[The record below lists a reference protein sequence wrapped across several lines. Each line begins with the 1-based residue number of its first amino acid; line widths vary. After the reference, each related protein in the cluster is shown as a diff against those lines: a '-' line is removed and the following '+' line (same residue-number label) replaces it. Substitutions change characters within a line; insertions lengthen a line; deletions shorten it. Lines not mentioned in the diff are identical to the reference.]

1 MCPPPGSFPST
12 RSGSQESVSAWGS
25 PSIGEST
32 DHRRSGELII
42 DCDECV
48 LQESDACGDCI
59 VTFLCGV
66 ESASPVVV
74 DLAEVRAMRTLGDAG
89 LAPPLRHRRSA
100 MRA

>member
-1 MCPPPGSFPST
+1 MPASPSPFTSDGSGHPHAPSPWVQTPPADETESRS
-12 RSGSQESVSAWGS
+12 SGS
-25 PSIGEST
+25 
-32 DHRRSGELII
+32 LII

-48 LQESDACGDCI
+48 LQASEACGDCI

-66 ESASPVVV
+66 DSESPVVV

-89 LAPPLRHRRSA
+89 LAPPLRHRRSV